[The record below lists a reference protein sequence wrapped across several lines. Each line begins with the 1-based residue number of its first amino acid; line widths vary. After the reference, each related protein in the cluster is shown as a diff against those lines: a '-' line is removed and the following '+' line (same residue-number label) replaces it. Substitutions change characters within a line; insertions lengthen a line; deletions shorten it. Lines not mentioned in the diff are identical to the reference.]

1 MSETLALDT
10 IEPTT
15 IEAVQQ
21 AVINAPRIAI
31 RGGGSKT
38 ALHTAQGAATLL
50 DLRQLAGL
58 LEYEPGEYTFTAL
71 AGTPLSTVE
80 AALAAHNQYL
90 PFDPP
95 FVQQGATLGGTIAAG
110 LSGSGRYRFGGVRDF
125 LIGVRFVD
133 GQGRLVRGGGKV
145 VKNAAGFDLPKL
157 MVGSLGALG
166 VLVEVS
172 FKVFPEPPH
181 YRSLTAHYNELPAA
195 LAAMQRLAESRF
207 DLYALDLAVETAT
220 GAQAS
225 YRLYARLGGLPNVL
239 GQRVDQLRQ
248 VVGSGDVLAGDAE
261 AAAWQTTRDFNWLP
275 AAVTLV
281 KVAMTPQ
288 KISLLEAA
296 LAQSSLPRHYAVG
309 GNLAWIAWPGPLG
322 PLDTLL
328 TQQGLAG
335 LAVLGQADQ
344 PFLGARTGHTFVG
357 RIKQALDPAKR
368 FRYLPL

>member
-1 MSETLALDT
+1 MSQTLALDT

-21 AVINAPRIAI
+21 AVRSVPRIAI
-31 RGGGSKT
+31 RSGGSKT
-38 ALHTAQGAATLL
+38 ALHIAQRAATLL
-50 DLRQLAGL
+50 DLRKLSGL

-71 AGTPLSTVE
+71 AGTPLSEVV

-95 FVQQGATLGGTIAAG
+95 FVQQGATLGGTVAAG
-110 LSGSGRYRFGGVRDF
+110 ISGSGRYRFGGVRDF

-157 MVGSLGALG
+157 MVGSLGGLG

-181 YRSLTAHYNELPAA
+181 YRSLTARYSELPAA

-207 DLYALDLAVETAT
+207 DLYALDLAVDAAT
-220 GAQAS
+220 GAQPS
-225 YRLYARLGGLPNVL
+225 YLLSARLGGLPNVL
-239 GQRVDQLRQ
+239 GQRIDQLRQ
-248 VVGSGDVLAGDAE
+248 VVGTGDVLAGDAE
-261 AAAWQTTRDFNWLP
+261 AAAWQTTRDFSWLP
-275 AAVTLV
+275 ADVTLV

-288 KISLLEAA
+288 KISALESA
-296 LAQSSLPRHYAVG
+296 LSLYGLPRRYAVG
-309 GNLAWIAWPGPLG
+309 GNLAWLAWSGTHG
-322 PLDTLL
+322 PLDALL

-335 LAVLGQADQ
+335 LTVLGQTAQ
-344 PFLGARTGHTFVG
+344 PFLGDRTGHAFIA
-357 RIKQALDPAKR
+357 RIKQALDPAGR
-368 FRYLPL
+368 FADL